1 MAQETLND
9 TSQQIKLKSG
19 LRANLEST
27 ATSRLG
33 VQGEAAYTTD
43 DKQLFVHD
51 GTSFVPV
58 QTLDMAVVDEGNVV
72 TNEGQI
78 VYNY

>member
-1 MAQETLND
+1 MSQKTLNR
-9 TSQQIKLKSG
+9 TVQQLKLKLG
-19 LRANLEST
+19 LRANLEKT
-27 ATSRLG
+27 ATANLG
-33 VQGEAAYTTD
+33 VQGEPAYTTNT
-43 DKQLFVHD
+43 KQLFIHD